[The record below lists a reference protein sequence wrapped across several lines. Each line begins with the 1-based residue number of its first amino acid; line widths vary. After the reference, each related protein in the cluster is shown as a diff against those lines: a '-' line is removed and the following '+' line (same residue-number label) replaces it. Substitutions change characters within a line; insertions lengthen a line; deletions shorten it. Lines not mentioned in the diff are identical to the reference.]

1 MHSFRYFV
9 AVGVGAAIWVS
20 QRNALALSFIEPGV
34 SKNVPLLTQ
43 LKSDLAENRD
53 TQLAVEPNPEGL
65 TTSPETPK
73 AAESPATQEH
83 DSALVSSQWS
93 RVVSQLSV
101 ETTSENKLPTT
112 KVKSDKP
119 NAASSPIAT
128 VADANSAA
136 ASRQSDQ
143 QQVRVSQPMQPTGT
157 TSTAQSPATPQPAAP
172 ITPQP
177 QQKQPETPPP
187 EFLNPSA
194 NPLLFPTQSEEVQVR
209 GTQPITLQQALELG
223 RRNNRDL
230 QAAQLTLERTQ
241 TALQEALAAEF
252 PTAGFVADFTR
263 SESAQTKLSNERQ
276 AQRQLPPPFNQV
288 ITPSDPVSTTFNGAL
303 QLSYDLY
310 TAGRRPAAIR
320 AASEQIRFQELEVE
334 RISEQLRLN
343 ITNAYYALQ
352 DADAQVEISLAA
364 VTDATQSLRDAL
376 LQEQA
381 GLGTRFDVL
390 QAQVQLA
397 NANQDLTRAQS
408 QQRISRRQIVRLLS
422 LGQAVEVS
430 AADPIA
436 EAGNWD
442 LSLEQSI
449 VLAFK
454 NRAELEQ
461 FLVQRNI
468 SEQQRTI
475 ALAAI
480 RPQASL
486 TAGYNIFG
494 VLNDDLGPQQGLTLG
509 ARLQWNF
516 FDGGAARARAQ
527 QQTLNI
533 AIAETN
539 FANQRNQVRLDVEQ
553 AFFDLNAN
561 KQNIQ
566 TAAFALERARESLR
580 LARLRFQAG
589 VGTQLEVINQQ
600 TELTRARGNLLR
612 AILDYNRALAALQ
625 RAISNLPNNNL
636 SDLP

>member
-1 MHSFRYFV
+1 
-9 AVGVGAAIWVS
+9 
-20 QRNALALSFIEPGV
+20 
-34 SKNVPLLTQ
+34 
-43 LKSDLAENRD
+43 
-53 TQLAVEPNPEGL
+53 
-65 TTSPETPK
+65 
-73 AAESPATQEH
+73 
-83 DSALVSSQWS
+83 
-93 RVVSQLSV
+93 
-101 ETTSENKLPTT
+101 
-112 KVKSDKP
+112 
-119 NAASSPIAT
+119 
-128 VADANSAA
+128 
-136 ASRQSDQ
+136 
-143 QQVRVSQPMQPTGT
+143 
-157 TSTAQSPATPQPAAP
+157 
-172 ITPQP
+172 
-177 QQKQPETPPP
+177 
-187 EFLNPSA
+187 
-194 NPLLFPTQSEEVQVR
+194 
-209 GTQPITLQQALELG
+209 
-223 RRNNRDL
+223 
-230 QAAQLTLERTQ
+230 
-241 TALQEALAAEF
+241 
-252 PTAGFVADFTR
+252 
-263 SESAQTKLSNERQ
+263 
-276 AQRQLPPPFNQV
+276 
-288 ITPSDPVSTTFNGAL
+288 
-303 QLSYDLY
+303 
-310 TAGRRPAAIR
+310 
-320 AASEQIRFQELEVE
+320 
-334 RISEQLRLN
+334 
-343 ITNAYYALQ
+343 LQ

-449 VLAFK
+449 VLAYK